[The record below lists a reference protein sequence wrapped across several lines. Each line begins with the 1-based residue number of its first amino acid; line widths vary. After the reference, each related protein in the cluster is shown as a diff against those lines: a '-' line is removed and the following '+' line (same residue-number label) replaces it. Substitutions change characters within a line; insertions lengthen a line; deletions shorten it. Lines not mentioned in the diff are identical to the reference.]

1 MEEDF
6 YDEAVPVYAVDDTS
20 IDEDIDFEAVVEAY
34 TEAMARQEAGVAVL
48 DFAELSKMDTMHR
61 VMRAIVSGKRVSVSY
76 ELNEPYASMGSV
88 SVEGKQIVIEYPKL
102 FALVME
108 TASNFNVYPKTNGT
122 VRIDFTFNGLT
133 RKVEDL
139 RDE

>member
-6 YDEAVPVYAVDDTS
+6 YDETVPIYAEGDMFV
-20 IDEDIDFEAVVEAY
+20 DEDIEFDAVVEAY
-34 TEAMARQEAGVAVL
+34 NEAMARQEVGVSVL
-48 DFAELSKMDTMHR
+48 DFAKLSKMDAMHR
-61 VMRAIVSGKRVSVSY
+61 IMRAIVSGKKASVSY

-108 TASNFNVYPKTNGT
+108 AASNFNVYPKTNGT
-122 VRIDFTFNGLT
+122 VHIDFTFNGLT
-133 RKVEDL
+133 RKVED
-139 RDE
+139 